1 MLRVAIDWRDPG
13 GNIVSTATSFAQP
26 FMSIEVSNPKLSTW
40 VPVIALVD
48 TGLAST
54 SIHHAVIEKLGCP
67 RVGGIKLFGSA
78 GWQDFPTFSGAFRF
92 PAHPSEAGTAV
103 FSAIESPIGHNQYTG
118 AVGMD
123 ILRLGRLVLEPQN
136 GSSYFELP

>member
-1 MLRVAIDWRDPG
+1 MLRIPLDWRDPSG
-13 GNIVSTATSFAQP
+13 AIVSERSSFAQP
-26 FMSIEVSNPKLSTW
+26 FMSIEVSSQQLATW

-54 SIHHAVIEKLGCP
+54 SIHQAILEKLGCVP
-67 RVGGIKLFGSA
+67 VGEINLFGSN
-78 GWQDFPTFSGAFRF
+78 GWKNFPTFSGAFRF
-92 PAHPSEAGTAV
+92 PAHPAQAGTIT
-103 FSAIESPIGHNQYTG
+103 FSAIDSPIGHSSYTG
-118 AVGMD
+118 AIGMD